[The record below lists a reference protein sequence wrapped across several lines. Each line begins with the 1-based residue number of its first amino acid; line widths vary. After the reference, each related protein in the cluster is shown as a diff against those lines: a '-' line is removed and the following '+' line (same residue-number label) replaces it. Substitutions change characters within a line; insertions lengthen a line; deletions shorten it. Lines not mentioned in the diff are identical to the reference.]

1 MCVIVCIYSAEA
13 QECYVK
19 TAEYAYGNE
28 YVKALNDS
36 VCIGQWY
43 DTLYCQNYRSQE
55 VYFKMAVADYYDA
68 GSGDDVFITE
78 VAMLDTLLI
87 IEYEWGRQFALLHIT
102 ADSAVEPLFSDLDS
116 MPTLRRS
123 RPDKFRCK
131 IRLISDSVFV
141 IGNATAIYSFRISDL
156 GVCCIDS
163 LLYDSNNEVSYP
175 WEAVD
180 DTIVL
185 LIPRERMIK
194 YYTINSDGNIR
205 WVKDEDLEDIY
216 YANDISIHN
225 SYIYIYYQYQYNVL
239 VRKGEHYEYRE
250 GPRYMVPHPIL
261 ILDNTV
267 ACIDLLQQDRM
278 DIYDS
283 ELTLICTKTRSD
295 FRDVMS
301 SSSAGDKILIS
312 KSDGISTWVPN
323 TVTTVLGSISTIRN
337 VPRVTIWPNPS
348 QGGLVH
354 IRSENP
360 ISSIRVTNIAGREI
374 LHTIVDNSKDYAC
387 ILGNVES
394 GLYFIQVKT
403 KRDVV
408 VKTLVIRYTGDEK

>member
-1 MCVIVCIYSAEA
+1 MFMLMCVIVCIYSAEA

-55 VYFKMAVADYYDA
+55 VYFKMAVVDYYDA

-216 YANDISIHN
+216 YANDISIRN

-348 QGGLVH
+348 VDGYINIHGD
-354 IRSENP
+354 RR
-360 ISSIRVTNIAGREI
+360 ISSIRITDRVGREVFRRSGI
-374 LHTIVDNSKDYAC
+374 DSEYVRCNVAGNPVGTFYLYIMTEDAQSTKKC
-387 ILGNVES
+387 IM
-394 GLYFIQVKT
+394 IIK
-403 KRDVV
+403 
-408 VKTLVIRYTGDEK
+408 